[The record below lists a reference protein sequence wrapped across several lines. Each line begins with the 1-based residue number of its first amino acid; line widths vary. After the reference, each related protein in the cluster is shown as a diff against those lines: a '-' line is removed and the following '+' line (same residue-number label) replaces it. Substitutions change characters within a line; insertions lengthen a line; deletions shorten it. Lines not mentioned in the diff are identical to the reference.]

1 LEENTNDESEG
12 QWSFEEYYEDA
23 DNITSDIRGVQEIEL
38 RNYATAEGEED
49 GMGMGDDSD
58 DSSRDLDSID
68 NVGDS
73 VHRNVLGLSRDLD
86 SIDNVGDSV
95 HRNVLG
101 LSRDLDSIDTGPDNM
116 IGTTESE
123 SDSET
128 ESNTDSD
135 GDVDDHTQIHDD
147 TGLIR
152 LHLDSI
158 DNVGDSV
165 HRNTGLIRLH
175 LAESGAQSPP
185 PPLEMAIHVELESGV
200 NMEGNETHA
209 SESSSSRSS
218 EPAEFEVAVVA
229 FGVAPVGPAAASG
242 PGVITI

>member
-1 LEENTNDESEG
+1 
-12 QWSFEEYYEDA
+12 
-23 DNITSDIRGVQEIEL
+23 
-38 RNYATAEGEED
+38 
-49 GMGMGDDSD
+49 MGMGDDSD

-73 VHRNVLGLSRDLD
+73 VHRN
-86 SIDNVGDSV
+86 
-95 HRNVLG
+95 
-101 LSRDLDSIDTGPDNM
+101 
-116 IGTTESE
+116 
-123 SDSET
+123 
-128 ESNTDSD
+128 
-135 GDVDDHTQIHDD
+135 

-152 LHLDSI
+152 P
-158 DNVGDSV
+158 
-165 HRNTGLIRLH
+165 H

-200 NMEGNETHA
+200 NMEENETHA

>member
-1 LEENTNDESEG
+1 MEENTNDESEG

-58 DSSRDLDSID
+58 DS
-68 NVGDS
+68 
-73 VHRNVLGLSRDLD
+73 SRDLD